1 MIVKSATLAAAVAL
15 VSATAAS
22 AAGEAGAVKDTI
34 RQFFAKSNAGDDAG
48 ALALVAK
55 DSFATDEFAP
65 FHWNSLGDWD
75 MAYVAYNKQNAITHP
90 KTTLQKFLH
99 VNVEGVHAYVV
110 DQAAYTYS
118 EGGKARKENG
128 TEVYA
133 LEKQDAGWRITSF
146 TWLSKGGVDQGADAT
161 SVVAAV
167 RSFAQLTTP
176 PTPPPTAIVDEFAP
190 YRWSGATANADWNA
204 GLQKL
209 LTKEGT
215 TDLSLVLSAPEQLNV
230 NGSKAYAVFPTVILS
245 KVHGKPSKE
254 HGAFAFVLDK
264 VDGAWHIA
272 SWTWAT
278 K

>member
-15 VSATAAS
+15 LLASAAS
-22 AAGEAGAVKDTI
+22 AASEAGAVKETI

-75 MAYVAYNKQNAITHP
+75 TAYVAYNKQNAITHP

-99 VNVEGVHAYVV
+99 VNVEGGHAYVV
-110 DQAAYTYS
+110 LTATYTYS
-118 EGGKARKENG
+118 EGGKSRKENG
-128 TEVYA
+128 TEVVT
-133 LEKQDAGWRITSF
+133 LDKQDAGWRITTFS
-146 TWLSKGGVDQGADAT
+146 WLSKAGVDQGADAT
-161 SVVAAV
+161 AVVAAV

-190 YRWSGATANADWNA
+190 YVWTGASANADWNA

-209 LTKEGT
+209 LGKEGT
-215 TDLSLVLSAPEQLNV
+215 TDLSLALADPEQLNV
-230 NGSKAYAVFPTVILS
+230 NGTKAYAVFPTVISS
-245 KVHGKPSKE
+245 KVHGKPTKE

-264 VDGAWHIA
+264 ADGAWHIA